1 MTRSSMDATQVEIPR
16 PTPISQRPERKVLD
30 AENDVAML
38 RELVRRVEKEA
49 LAIAE
54 EKNEEITE
62 LRRVEDEKFA
72 MEGTLEM
79 ARAQIADLRART
91 QTQQQEMVYLNQKLE
106 IANSALKVQS
116 AEQL

>member
-1 MTRSSMDATQVEIPR
+1 MSSSMTRNSVEATYREVPLS
-16 PTPISQRPERKVLD
+16 TPIPQKPERKELD
-30 AENDVAML
+30 AEADVAML

-54 EKNEEITE
+54 EKNAEITE

-91 QTQQQEMVYLNQKLE
+91 QT
-106 IANSALKVQS
+106 
-116 AEQL
+116 